1 MKQSKG
7 SRMSGKVFSFLFN
20 FKFLFVVLFSVV
32 VVSLLSSVSYA
43 GVKYH
48 SLGDDAT
55 KIYVKEIK
63 ELPLDYKN
71 YDWFWDKRTGYILG
85 QPKDLNSGRLYQYI
99 DPYTYKVFFRTDDG
113 GILFTPDKKYM
124 LYYREN
130 YNVEIYD
137 LATMKKEIY
146 NIKGIEEKF
155 NKTYDKYEFD
165 ELYDRYHII
174 GLEQTGKDEYWISL
188 GDVRTGKVER
198 VCRIKGYEKFNFI
211 KFMDKNNIFYEVK
224 IKKGSKEE
232 KRLYRLSLGGCKEK
246 LIIRGYYDIGEVYQG
261 IYRNYRGEIRIPFV
275 DYEKGGIMDRDGRV
289 IYIFKPGGDST
300 KDLCGAEDMEGDVW
314 ISPDDKL
321 FLEVFGEID
330 TSSDDEYW
338 IEGGKRCVLIE
349 DWRGKR
355 TKLNLGLGDKEVPDE
370 IYWHPM
376 GDRLIMKY
384 KGKISIVILG
394 RRR

>member
-1 MKQSKG
+1 MKKSKK
-7 SRMSGKVFSFLFN
+7 SLIKTRNYV
-20 FKFLFVVLFSVV
+20 LFVLILLI
-32 VVSLLSSVSYA
+32 VVSFTNQLTYA
-43 GVKYH
+43 RVKYH

-55 KIYVKEIK
+55 KIYVKEIR
-63 ELPLDYKN
+63 ELKLDYKN
-71 YDWFWDKRTGYILG
+71 YDWFWDGDLGYLLG
-85 QPKDLNSGRLYQYI
+85 ADKKDGTVYLYVDPNSL
-99 DPYTYKVFFRTDDG
+99 KVFFNSKDG
-113 GILFTPDKKYM
+113 GAIEFDKERKYM
-124 LYYREN
+124 MYYAEGG
-130 YNVEIYD
+130 YVEIYD
-137 LATMKKEIY
+137 LKTMKKERYDANKIY
-146 NIKGIEEKF
+146 DVLDKTS
-155 NKTYDKYEFD
+155 NKYNFEYM
-165 ELYDRYHII
+165 YDRYHII
-174 GLEQTGKDEYWISL
+174 GLEQTGKDEYWISV

-198 VCRIKGYEKFNFI
+198 KCRIKGYEKFNFI
-211 KFMDKNNIFYEVK
+211 KFMDKNNIFYEVE
-224 IKKGSKEE
+224 IKNGNKEE
-232 KRLYRLSLGGCKEK
+232 KRLYRLSVDGCKEK

-289 IYIFKPGGDST
+289 IYIFKSGGDST

-355 TKLNLGLGDKEVPDE
+355 TKLNLGLKDREVPDE
-370 IYWHPM
+370 LYWHPM
-376 GDRLIMKY
+376 GDRLIMKH

-394 RRR
+394 RRNK